1 MKRNIKLALMASV
14 LATAFS
20 VNAIQK
26 DITVTADIDPTI
38 DVTLADGT
46 PLPASIAMQYL
57 PGKGLSA
64 HTESIKFWANA
75 TDKDLSLRLVNAPAL
90 TDATGG
96 TSIPLSV
103 TVNGTKLTTTAA
115 SLPYASTFPSGI
127 ANGSSALPL
136 VIAQET
142 PGTVANAGIYSGVV
156 SLVVTQATTGV

>member
-1 MKRNIKLALMASV
+1 MKCNIKLALVASV

-20 VNAIQK
+20 AGAVQK
-26 DITVTADIDPTI
+26 DINVTADIDPTI

-46 PLPASIAMQYL
+46 PLPASVAMQYL
-57 PGKGLSA
+57 PGKGLTA

-75 TDKDLSLRLVNAPAL
+75 VDKDLSLRLVNTPAL
-90 TDATGG
+90 TDVTGS

-115 SLPYASTFPSGI
+115 TLPYASTFPSGI
-127 ANGSSALPL
+127 ANGSSAMPL

-142 PGTVANAGIYSGVV
+142 PGTVTSAGIYSGVV
-156 SLVVTQATTGV
+156 S

>member
-1 MKRNIKLALMASV
+1 MKRNIKSALVASV

-20 VNAIQK
+20 AGAVQK
-26 DITVTADIDPTI
+26 DINVTADIDPTV

-46 PLPASIAMQYL
+46 PLPASVAMQYL
-57 PGKGLSA
+57 PGKGLTA

-75 TDKDLSLRLVNAPAL
+75 VDKDLSLRLVNTPAL
-90 TDATGG
+90 TDVTGT

-115 SLPYASTFPSGI
+115 TLPYASTFPSGI
-127 ANGSSALPL
+127 ANGSSAMPL

-142 PGTVANAGIYSGVV
+142 PGTITNAGIYSGVV